1 LSIVA
6 QAFFGMVFGDGP
18 DDIGDAADEA
28 ALPRIVLGTE
38 ASGSDSAQVLSPS
51 EPMRDRAGPQ
61 TEADASTA
69 EPIAEYTIDDLASV
83 SQVPSRT
90 IRFYQSK
97 GVLPKPE
104 IKGRVAFY
112 GKPHL
117 ERLELIASLQDRGL
131 RIEAIRELVARID
144 KGELDLGEWLG
155 LEAQLQEPWANDQ
168 PTTMTEEE
176 LYQLAGRKRAGLVND
191 LVRGKLVERRGNVF
205 FVPSPAMLSLGARL
219 EAAGV
224 DIDDFIRAKGILE
237 KYLGR
242 AAKDLTE
249 LVMARARDG
258 ADVDHA
264 KAVEEL
270 RPLAMEGVSVIFAQA
285 MQAELRELARSG
297 RSAKVAR
304 RRVKKD

>member
-1 LSIVA
+1 MNAIATL
-6 QAFFGMVFGDGP
+6 FGDLLGAP
-18 DDIGDAADEA
+18 DRTEREQGEDE
-28 ALPRIVLGTE
+28 GGS
-38 ASGSDSAQVLSPS
+38 ASPPVLSPAAS
-51 EPMRDRAGPQ
+51 MR
-61 TEADASTA
+61 EAKPAA
-69 EPIAEYTIDDLASV
+69 EGDGKPAEDGAEYTIDDLAGV

-97 GVLPKPE
+97 GVLPKPV

-131 RIEAIRELVARID
+131 RIEAIRELVLRID
-144 KGELDLGEWLG
+144 KGELDIGQWLG
-155 LEAQLQEPWANDQ
+155 LEAQLQKPWANDQ
-168 PTTMTEEE
+168 PCTVSEDE
-176 LYQLAGRKRAGLVND
+176 LYELAGRRRAGLLND

-205 FVPSPAMLSLGARL
+205 FVPSPALLAIGARL
-219 EAAGV
+219 EAAGI
-224 DIDDFIRAKGILE
+224 DIDDVVRAKVILE
-237 KYLGR
+237 KYVGR

-249 LVMARARDG
+249 LVVSRAGEG

-270 RPLAMEGVSVIFAQA
+270 RPLAMEGVRVIFARA
-285 MQAELRELARSG
+285 MQAELRELALSA

-304 RRVKKD
+304 RRTKK